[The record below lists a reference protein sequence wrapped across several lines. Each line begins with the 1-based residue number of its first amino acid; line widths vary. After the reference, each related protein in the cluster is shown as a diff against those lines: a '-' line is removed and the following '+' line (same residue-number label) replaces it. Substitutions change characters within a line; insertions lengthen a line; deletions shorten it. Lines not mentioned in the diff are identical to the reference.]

1 MMKTLIG
8 DALMSFG
15 WMFTA
20 SALGAATSA
29 VAAALGVKAESNLI
43 QVIFTAIIMVHIVI
57 CEGMTMAL
65 GGASFNPTANA
76 AMYVAGVGDDTLFS
90 MAIRFP
96 AQVIIIF
103 LTLFCFFLKLVLSY

>member
-1 MMKTLIG
+1 MATNMGVKKMMKTLIG

-29 VAAALGVKAESNLI
+29 VAAALGVKAES
-43 QVIFTAIIMVHIVI
+43 
-57 CEGMTMAL
+57 MTMAL

-96 AQVIIIF
+96 AQ
-103 LTLFCFFLKLVLSY
+103 C